1 MVIIQILHKGAI
13 NCLQNRQNWKQ
24 YFKIIKPMRKDL
36 KPLSMIYNEK
46 SGFHANKK
54 EDIYEQLM
62 TIWSAHGFEIQ
73 VFDIGSEPNI
83 ETLMK
88 KVFERHQRYD
98 HKGVVVAAGG
108 DGTLNAVASQML
120 HQKIP
125 MGILPLGTFNYVAR
139 VLNIPLDILEA
150 AEVIATGTP
159 RASHVACIND
169 QIYLNNASLGLYPLF
184 IKKREDYNR
193 KFGRFT
199 LNAYTSGLD
208 VLIRDRKELK
218 LEVEVDGQKYPVKT
232 PLIFFG
238 NNQLQLKEMKL
249 KIAKCAEVGEIA
261 GVVIAK
267 GDKLTL
273 FKTLVQTIRGQ
284 LDQASDVY
292 SFGAQSVIVYS
303 KKPKLT
309 VAVDGEIVSMSTP
322 LKLHVEKNALNIMVP
337 YVAASV

>member
-1 MVIIQILHKGAI
+1 
-13 NCLQNRQNWKQ
+13 
-24 YFKIIKPMRKDL
+24 MRPDL

-46 SGFHANKK
+46 SGFHANEKD
-54 EDIYEQLM
+54 DIYEKLM
-62 TIWSAHGFEIQ
+62 TIWTSYGFEIQ
-73 VFDIGSEPNI
+73 VFDIASEQNI
-83 ETLMK
+83 QTLMQK
-88 KVFERHQRYD
+88 IYQRHAEYSQQ
-98 HKGVVVAAGG
+98 GVIVAAGG

-120 HQKIP
+120 NQAIP

-150 AEVIATGTP
+150 AYVIATGEP
-159 RASHVACIND
+159 RASHIACIND

-184 IKKREDYNR
+184 IKKREEYNR
-193 KFGRFT
+193 KFGRFP

-238 NNQLQLKEMKL
+238 NNQLQLKELKL
-249 KIAKCAEVGEIA
+249 KISKCAEIGEIA

-267 GDKLTL
+267 GDKRTL
-273 FKTLVQTIRGQ
+273 FKTLIQTIRGK
-284 LDQASDVY
+284 LEDASDVY
-292 SFGAQSVIVYS
+292 SFGAQKVTVYS

-309 VAVDGEIVSMSTP
+309 VAVDGEIVSMTTP
-322 LKLHVEKNALNIMVP
+322 LSLHVEKNALKIMVP
-337 YVAASV
+337 HAAASV

>member
-1 MVIIQILHKGAI
+1 MSTE
-13 NCLQNRQNWKQ
+13 
-24 YFKIIKPMRKDL
+24 L

-54 EDIYEQLM
+54 EDIYEQMM
-62 TIWSAHGFEIQ
+62 TIWTSHGFEIQ
-73 VFDIGSEPNI
+73 VFDISSEPNI
-83 ETLMK
+83 QSLMK
-88 KVFERHQRYD
+88 KVFQRHQQYM
-98 HKGVVVAAGG
+98 HQGVIVAAGG

-120 HQKIP
+120 HQTIP
-125 MGILPLGTFNYVAR
+125 MGILPMGTFNYVAR
-139 VLNIPLDILEA
+139 VLNIPLDLIEA
-150 AEVIATGTP
+150 ATVVATGEP

-184 IKKREDYNR
+184 IKKREEYNR
-193 KFGRFT
+193 RFGRFP

-218 LEVEVDGQKYPVKT
+218 LEIEVDGQKYPVKT

-238 NNQLQLKEMKL
+238 NNQLQLKELNL
-249 KIAKCAEVGEIA
+249 KISKCAAVGEIA
-261 GVVIAK
+261 GVVLAK
-267 GDKLTL
+267 GDKVTL
-273 FKTLVQTIRGQ
+273 FKTLLQTIRGK
-284 LDQASDVY
+284 LEQAADVY
-292 SFGAQSVIVYS
+292 SFGAQRVIVYS

-337 YVAASV
+337 HVIASV